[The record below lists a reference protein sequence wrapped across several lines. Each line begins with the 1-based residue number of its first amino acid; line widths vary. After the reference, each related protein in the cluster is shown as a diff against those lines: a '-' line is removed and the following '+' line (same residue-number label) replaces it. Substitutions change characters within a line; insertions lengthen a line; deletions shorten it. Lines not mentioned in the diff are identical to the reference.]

1 MTNRL
6 PFSLSPGP
14 SEIPELAHFVLGF
27 ESAPH
32 KNLDDFV
39 PTCVLNMMMGGGGS
53 FSAGGPG
60 KGMYTRLY
68 TNVLNRHY
76 WMYNATAYN
85 HGYID
90 SGLFCIHASAN
101 PAKVRDIITV
111 ITTEA
116 RKMAGKIDPI
126 ELKRAKAQ
134 LQSMLLMNL
143 ESKPVI
149 FEDMA
154 RQVLANN
161 ERKTAQFFIDE
172 IDKITEDDIKRIA
185 DKMLKSKVSVAALG
199 DVDKFPELQ
208 EIEQELM
215 TKNGSKLGKRFS
227 LLR

>member
-1 MTNRL
+1 M
-6 PFSLSPGP
+6 
-14 SEIPELAHFVLGF
+14 AHFVLGF
-27 ESAPH
+27 ESACH

-85 HGYID
+85 HAYID
-90 SGLFCIHASAN
+90 SGLFCIHASAD
-101 PAKVRDIITV
+101 PSKVRDIISV
-111 ITTEA
+111 ITSEA

-126 ELKRAKAQ
+126 ELQRAKAQ
-134 LQSMLLMNL
+134 LKSMLLMNL

-154 RQVLANN
+154 RQVLANG
-161 ERKTAQFFIDE
+161 ERKSAQFFIDE
-172 IDKITEDDIKRIA
+172 IDKISEEDIKRVA
-185 DKMLKSKVSVAALG
+185 DRMLKSKISVAALG
-199 DVDKFPELQ
+199 DVEKFPAIG
-208 EIEQELM
+208 EIENQLINKE
-215 TKNGSKLGKRFS
+215 SFLGKRFS
-227 LLR
+227 LIR

>member
-1 MTNRL
+1 
-6 PFSLSPGP
+6 
-14 SEIPELAHFVLGF
+14 
-27 ESAPH
+27 
-32 KNLDDFV
+32 
-39 PTCVLNMMMGGGGS
+39 
-53 FSAGGPG
+53 
-60 KGMYTRLY
+60 MYTRLY

-90 SGLFCIHASAN
+90 SGLFCIHASAD
-101 PAKVRDIITV
+101 PSKVRDIISV

-116 RKMAGKIDPI
+116 RKMAGKIDSV

-154 RQVLANN
+154 RQVLANS

-172 IDKITEDDIKRIA
+172 IDKITEEDIKRIA
-185 DKMLKSKVSVAALG
+185 DRMLKSKISVAALG
-199 DVDKFPELQ
+199 DIEKFPEIA
-208 EIEQELM
+208 EIEQQLINKE
-215 TKNGSKLGKRFS
+215 SFLGKRFS
-227 LLR
+227 LIR

>member
-1 MTNRL
+1 
-6 PFSLSPGP
+6 
-14 SEIPELAHFVLGF
+14 
-27 ESAPH
+27 
-32 KNLDDFV
+32 
-39 PTCVLNMMMGGGGS
+39 
-53 FSAGGPG
+53 
-60 KGMYTRLY
+60 MYTRLY

-90 SGLFCIHASAN
+90 SGLFCIHSSAD
-101 PAKVRDIITV
+101 PSKVRDLITV

-172 IDKITEDDIKRIA
+172 IDKITDDDLKRIA
-185 DKMLKSKVSVAALG
+185 NRMLKSKISAAALG
-199 DVDKFPELQ
+199 DVDKFPELA
-208 EIEQELM
+208 EIEQMLS
-215 TKNGSKLGKRFS
+215 SKDSFLGKRFS
-227 LLR
+227 LIR